1 MKNSTLFLR
10 GFLHALGVSAYVFSI
25 ALFMKYGERFFP
37 EVDNNLLAPL
47 VFILL
52 FVFSALVTGSL
63 VLAKP
68 IMLYMDGKKKEGFRL
83 FLFTGLNLF
92 LCLLVFLFLMITV

>member
-1 MKNSTLFLR
+1 MKNSTLFFR
-10 GFLHALGVSAYVFSI
+10 GFLHALGVSAYVFFV
-25 ALFMKYGERFFP
+25 ALFMKYGERIFP
-37 EVDNNLLAPL
+37 DVDNDLLAPL

-68 IMLYMDGKKKEGFRL
+68 IMLYLDGKKKEGLKL
-83 FLFTGLNLF
+83 FIFTGLNLL
-92 LCLLVFLFLMITV
+92 LCLLVFITLMIVV

>member
-10 GFLHALGVSAYVFSI
+10 GLMHALGVSAYVFSI
-25 ALFMKYGERFFP
+25 ALFMKYGERLFP

-52 FVFSALVTGSL
+52 FVLSALITGGL

-68 IMLYMDGKKKEGFRL
+68 IMLYMDGKKKEGFKL
-83 FLFTGLNLF
+83 LLFTGLSLF
-92 LCLLVFLFLMITV
+92 LCLLTFVFLMIIL